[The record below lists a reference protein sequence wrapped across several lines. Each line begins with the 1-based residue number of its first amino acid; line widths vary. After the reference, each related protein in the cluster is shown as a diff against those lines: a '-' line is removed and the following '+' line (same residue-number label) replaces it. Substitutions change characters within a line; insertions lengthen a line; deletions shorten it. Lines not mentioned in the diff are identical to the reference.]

1 MGVYSEGSGGL
12 QCGENFSNFWNFC
25 RSRDG
30 AEVESRVVYK
40 QPVGASDWGD
50 LVKCQILG
58 EWRPSR
64 DGIEY

>member
-1 MGVYSEGSGGL
+1 MEKIFQIFESV
-12 QCGENFSNFWNFC
+12 C

-50 LVKCQILG
+50 LVKCLILG